1 MAQVS
6 NLQGYEDKMAG
17 VFYLWGGT
25 KGINSGSP
33 APSVFQSR
41 ISAVSPSRCLAFFI
55 PYGQMMARGA
65 VKTMIFH
72 PPHLSISHPLFL
84 WSAGAVNPWA
94 CVCPGGVD
102 ESSDALFNSV

>member
-6 NLQGYEDKMAG
+6 NLQCYEDKMAG

-25 KGINSGSP
+25 KGIDSGSP

-41 ISAVSPSRCLAFFI
+41 ISAVSPSRCLVSFI
-55 PYGQMMARGA
+55 PHGQMMAPMSGA
-65 VKTMIFH
+65 VKTMIFQ

-84 WSAGAVNPWA
+84 
-94 CVCPGGVD
+94 
-102 ESSDALFNSV
+102 